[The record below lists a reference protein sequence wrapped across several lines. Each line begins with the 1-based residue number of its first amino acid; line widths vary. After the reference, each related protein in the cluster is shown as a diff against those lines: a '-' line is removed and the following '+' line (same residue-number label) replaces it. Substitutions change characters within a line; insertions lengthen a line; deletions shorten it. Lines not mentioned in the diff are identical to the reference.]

1 MTATASF
8 TSLLRLLDDD
18 TPAVR
23 AMVAEKI
30 REFGGDVS
38 EMLLECPHPLSTEEK
53 EILSDLL
60 KPARRENLL
69 LDWEVPQRGWRVM
82 HDDWE
87 HLECC
92 LRQIS
97 DFLHDGVSVRPP
109 LPDQLDMLAEE
120 ASPAA
125 EVAGVDGLRLFLFES
140 GRFQGNETSYNDPR
154 NTDLAWCI
162 ENGTSN
168 PIGLSLIFILV
179 GQRLGLE
186 VEGVNYP
193 GHFLCRVHHG
203 GQPLLVD
210 CFDQGQI
217 HSIHQIMARTH
228 ALDEE
233 TFLLS
238 QSVATPGEILMRC
251 LRNLESAF
259 TKQGNDDD
267 ASLIHMLV
275 ESLKP

>member
-8 TSLLRLLDDD
+8 SSLLRLLDDD

-23 AMVAEKI
+23 AMVAEKM
-30 REFGGDVS
+30 RDFGGDVS
-38 EMLLECPHPLSTEEK
+38 EMLLECPHPLSTEER

-109 LPDQLDMLAEE
+109 LPDQLDMLADE

-140 GRFQGNETSYNDPR
+140 RRFQGNQTSYNDPR

-179 GQRLGLE
+179 AQRLGLE

-210 CFDQGQI
+210 CFDHGQI
-217 HSIHQIMARTH
+217 HSIHQIMARNDVS
-228 ALDEE
+228 DEHVAM
-233 TFLLS
+233 LI
-238 QSVATPGEILMRC
+238 QSVATPGEILLRC

-259 TKQGNDDD
+259 NKQGSDDD